1 MASRT
6 YDIITVGGGLGGAT
20 LAKVMAEHGARVLVL
35 EREAQFRDRVRGE
48 NMHPWGVAETQA
60 LGVYDLLRQSCG
72 SEVPCWDTYLGPERI
87 EHRDYVATTPSH
99 TPFLTFY
106 YPEMQEVLLQA
117 AAARGAEVWRG
128 AIVRE
133 VKPGVKPTVV
143 IEHEGR
149 REEVSA
155 RLVVGADG
163 RASLVRKWA
172 GFSVQRDPE
181 RLLFAGVL
189 FEHIPAPA
197 DALYAV
203 MNPTI
208 GQLAFLGNLGHGR
221 VRAYLGYR
229 KEAQFRLQGAGDIP
243 RFIEESVRAG
253 IPAAFYATA
262 KAIGPLATFEG
273 ANTWVEHP
281 YRAGVALVGDAAATN
296 DPTWGQG
303 LSCTVRDVRVLRD
316 QLLHHND
323 WDAAGHAY
331 AEEHD

>member
-1 MASRT
+1 M
-6 YDIITVGGGLGGAT
+6 
-20 LAKVMAEHGARVLVL
+20 
-35 EREAQFRDRVRGE
+35 
-48 NMHPWGVAETQA
+48 
-60 LGVYDLLRQSCG
+60 
-72 SEVPCWDTYLGPERI
+72 
-87 EHRDYVATTPSH
+87 
-99 TPFLTFY
+99 
-106 YPEMQEVLLQA
+106 LLQA
-117 AAARGAEVWRG
+117 AAAAGAEVQRG
-128 AIVRE
+128 AVVRE
-133 VKPGVKPTVV
+133 VKPGVPPTVT

-149 REEVSA
+149 REEQRT

-172 GFSVQRDPE
+172 DFSSQRDPE
-181 RLLFAGVL
+181 RLLFAGAL
-189 FEHIPAPA
+189 FEQIPAPV

-208 GQLAFLGNLGHGR
+208 GQLAFLGNLGRGR
-221 VRAYLGYR
+221 VRAYLGYH
-229 KEAQFRLQGAGDIP
+229 KDAQFRLQGAKDIP

-262 KAIGPLATFEG
+262 KPIGPLATFEG

-323 WDAAGHAY
+323 WDDAGHTY
-331 AEEHD
+331 VEEHDRFYQVIHTVETWFADLFLEIGPAAGARRTRAFALLAQDGTRMPDLYGLGPAVAVSETARRRLFGEE